1 MTVVTVGWMVTKG
14 CNLPPNCG
22 RFACGSGS
30 GHHRGCGTGGNVG
43 PGAWAH
49 AESLEGAERERLE
62 RVVSGIDRYGY
73 GGYGRGGGASA
84 AITTITTP
92 ASAFGG
98 GAETTTTTGGGTGGA
113 TPGGRGNLSLTRRRR
128 LIHARQ
134 HATGGTTGGT
144 TAAEGDV
151 GALVGPLIRVRPLT
165 SEYGEAVQIGA
176 AIGEEDVEED
186 EEELDD
192 EEALDDE
199 GGDEG
204 GDDEE
209 DLDDGTRGRL
219 RGRAG
224 VRRAEV
230 AVIRDDA

>member
-1 MTVVTVGWMVTKG
+1 MVTKG
-14 CNLPPNCG
+14 YNVPPNCG

-73 GGYGRGGGASA
+73 GRGGGTTRTAGT
-84 AITTITTP
+84 ITTITTP
-92 ASAFGG
+92 ASGFGG
-98 GAETTTTTGGGTGGA
+98 GAETTTTTTTGGGTATGGA

-134 HATGGTTGGT
+134 HATGGTTT
-144 TAAEGDV
+144 TEGNV

-165 SEYGEAVQIGA
+165 SEYGEAVRIGA
-176 AIGEEDVEED
+176 AIGEEDEEVD
-186 EEELDD
+186 EEELD
-192 EEALDDE
+192 E
-199 GGDEG
+199 GGDEE
-204 GDDEE
+204 DDDDEEEE
-209 DLDDGTRGRL
+209 DLDDGTRGR
-219 RGRAG
+219 
-224 VRRAEV
+224 
-230 AVIRDDA
+230 

>member
-1 MTVVTVGWMVTKG
+1 MVTKG
-14 CNLPPNCG
+14 FNVPPNCG

-62 RVVSGIDRYGY
+62 RVVSGIDRYGC
-73 GGYGRGGGASA
+73 GGHGRGGGGRTA
-84 AITTITTP
+84 AGTITTITSTA
-92 ASAFGG
+92 ASGFGGGG
-98 GAETTTTTGGGTGGA
+98 GAETTTTGGGGAATGGA

-134 HATGGTTGGT
+134 HATGGTTT
-144 TAAEGDV
+144 TEGDA

-176 AIGEEDVEED
+176 AIGEEDEEVD
-186 EEELDD
+186 EEGLD
-192 EEALDDE
+192 ER
-199 GGDEG
+199 GD
-204 GDDEE
+204 GDDDDDDDE
-209 DLDDGTRGRL
+209 DLDDGT
-219 RGRAG
+219 
-224 VRRAEV
+224 
-230 AVIRDDA
+230 

>member
-1 MTVVTVGWMVTKG
+1 M
-14 CNLPPNCG
+14 
-22 RFACGSGS
+22 
-30 GHHRGCGTGGNVG
+30 
-43 PGAWAH
+43 
-49 AESLEGAERERLE
+49 
-62 RVVSGIDRYGY
+62 
-73 GGYGRGGGASA
+73 
-84 AITTITTP
+84 
-92 ASAFGG
+92 
-98 GAETTTTTGGGTGGA
+98 
-113 TPGGRGNLSLTRRRR
+113 TRRRR

-192 EEALDDE
+192 E
-199 GGDEG
+199 G
-204 GDDEE
+204 GDDDDDDDDDEEE
-209 DLDDGTRGRL
+209 DLDDGTRGRR
-219 RGRAG
+219 RGRTG